1 MNIYSSFGLIECIV
15 WHSKLKEYEDI
26 VKAGQQLALLVKK
39 DNEDRVVLE
48 KLKPYEVWLQQTKQK
63 GVLI

>member
-1 MNIYSSFGLIECIV
+1 M
-15 WHSKLKEYEDI
+15 
-26 VKAGQQLALLVKK
+26 VKTGQQLALLVKK

-48 KLKPYEVWLQQTKQK
+48 KLKPYEIWLQQTKQK